1 MRDFYSCR
9 EIRRTTVGPREFW
22 ATKCSAALRL
32 AGLRAWCMTSCAPT
46 ASAGPGSYRAY
57 HGVVSPAASGTEALS
72 HRPPPK
78 RRAEGTPS
86 PATWWSARAG
96 LFPGPLPGPPPGPGV
111 SHPVIGPCGKQMV
124 RWLVLDPRVV
134 VCTVAVSL
142 CRPPCYPVQD
152 RSLDGAGPLPA
163 WHQPS
168 ANEFIPPA
176 GAVLC
181 HLLPLCVISRASLRK
196 LSPLVRHTAG
206 GEEAAARVQN
216 GKRILAFS
224 TPEIAVISHGDR
236 REKTD
241 FFAGR
246 PTRSLGS
253 PKLRIKKIIYRI
265 GTFVV

>member
-1 MRDFYSCR
+1 M
-9 EIRRTTVGPREFW
+9 
-22 ATKCSAALRL
+22 
-32 AGLRAWCMTSCAPT
+32 
-46 ASAGPGSYRAY
+46 
-57 HGVVSPAASGTEALS
+57 AASPFAAEGTEALS
-72 HRPPPK
+72 PRPPPK

-124 RWLVLDPRVV
+124 RWLVLDSRVV
-134 VCTVAVSL
+134 VCTAAVSL

-196 LSPLVRHTAG
+196 LSSLVSHTAG
-206 GEEAAARVQN
+206 GEEAAARVCKDARSDASIRVSVGLEPPPPEPAGGRTHRHFYTGDPPSSSARAGERHCPPARTVQARAPARRPHRP
-216 GKRILAFS
+216 GPGSDVVLPPGRCKPQVTRI
-224 TPEIAVISHGDR
+224 
-236 REKTD
+236 
-241 FFAGR
+241 AGR
-246 PTRSLGS
+246 RRRTRR
-253 PKLRIKKIIYRI
+253 PH
-265 GTFVV
+265 